1 MEKKKPTT
9 EEFLDKVSEITFAQ
23 TSKYKFAKYIDY
35 GNDKYKSGVVKSLT
49 WVSDLSAYY
58 LTNIKQIKQ
67 EFLNQMDKKEK
78 ELQTLRDGDFK
89 KGILDGFKIA
99 REIIDSLS

>member
-1 MEKKKPTT
+1 MKKKKLTT

-35 GNDKYKSGVVKSLT
+35 GSDKYKSGVVKSLT